1 MQDDL
6 PTLKKKHLERKE
18 EDKREFGELFDEDS
32 DSEDDILVRAER
44 KKERYTASKKGRR
57 RQRKGNDDEEDIDS
71 LDDDD
76 DDEDDYDED
85 DGDDLE
91 DEEEEEVKP
100 AKVNPMSKVKGK
112 IKVMEEGEDKE
123 DIVQDFNFW
132 SDGEDE
138 TTEPKRKKKK
148 LEKKK
153 TNTGQQKRKF
163 DGIKRVK
170 PMMKGNKNKMGK
182 GGKSRH

>member
-91 DEEEEEVKP
+91 DEEEEVKP

-163 DGIKRVK
+163 DGMKRVK